1 MDNKK
6 IQIKYIQQQYYKN
19 KYKKE
24 KAIKDIT
31 LNISNGDIYTKIIDN
46 VIHRH
51 NDFLKN
57 NNVTIDV
64 SPMKLLGCTKQKF
77 IEYLTKK
84 LKENMTLENYGE
96 WQIDHIYPISKINFS
111 DIEQIKKYLNYTN
124 LQPLNKI
131 ENIKKSNKIVEFNNK
146 KA

>member
-6 IQIKYIQQQYYKN
+6 KQIKYMQQQYYKN

-24 KAIKDIT
+24 KAIKDII
-31 LNISNGDIYTKIIDN
+31 LNISNGDIYSKIIDN
-46 VIHRH
+46 IIHRH
-51 NDFLKN
+51 NEFLKN
-57 NNVTIDV
+57 NNVTIDL
-64 SPMKLLGCTKQKF
+64 SPMELLGCNKQKF
-77 IEYLTKK
+77 IEYLTTK

-111 DIEQIKKYLNYTN
+111 NIDEIKKYLNYTN

-131 ENIKKSNKIVEFNNK
+131 ENIKKSNNIIDS
-146 KA
+146 